1 MVENLK
7 WLGEDQR
14 LFLERGYLKQGVTAE
29 ERYNKIADTIQSFC
43 NTNKIIHDNVKEL
56 NKKFDYTLDG
66 IGDRFRK
73 YTE

>member
-1 MVENLK
+1 MVENLE

-43 NTNKIIHDNVKEL
+43 NTNKIVTSNLKNINLEFNYSTK
-56 NKKFDYTLDG
+56 G
-66 IGDRFRK
+66 IGDRFRQ
-73 YTE
+73 YTQ